1 MANEVTTTYNVGGH
15 EIKLNANIVRKMLVK
30 SPTPN
35 AVKDEEIATFIAL
48 CKFNELNPFLRE
60 AYLTS
65 YTSKT
70 GEVNTQ
76 MIISKEAYL
85 KRADSF
91 PEYEGFEAGIIVR
104 TAEGKT
110 EERVGTFYME
120 GETLVGGWAKAFRK
134 GRRAVEVRLSFREYN
149 TGKSLWAAKPAT
161 MIRKVAIVQALRE
174 AFPSQLSAMY
184 TKEEAGIE
192 DADYT
197 EIKNEPSKP
206 ASAPRTAI
214 PAMPTEGAQ
223 AALPAAGK
231 PAAGKPDDDDAP
243 F

>member
-1 MANEVTTTYNVGGH
+1 MANEVTTIYNVGGQ
-15 EIKLNANIVRKMLVK
+15 EIKLNATIVRKMIVK
-30 SPTPN
+30 SSTPDK
-35 AVKDEEIATFIAL
+35 VSDEEIGTFIAM
-48 CKFNELNPFLRE
+48 CKFNELNPFTRE

-70 GEVNTQ
+70 GVVNTT

-85 KRADSF
+85 KRADNF
-91 PEYEGFEAGIIVR
+91 PEYEGFDAGIIVR
-104 TAEGKT
+104 TGDGKI
-110 EERVGTFYME
+110 EERVGTFYVE
-120 GETLVGGWAKAFRK
+120 GEVLVGGWAKAFRN
-134 GRRAVEVRLSFREYN
+134 GRRPVEVRISFKEYN
-149 TGKSLWAAKPAT
+149 TGQSLWAAKPAT